1 MRVDPKSLLFLD
13 ITHEEADALMR
24 LGLQI
29 DQDGKLPDWDNDI
42 YWFLW
47 NRVTK
52 YDDTKRLLIASTVFP
67 AKCFASAAAY
77 YQRAFEQRTLELR
90 ETLGFGPV
98 VDGFI
103 RSWEDQL
110 AGHKFDAGSLHYGGG
125 AEMKAIETFISD
137 LKTIKAKVQ

>member
-13 ITHEEADALMR
+13 ITQEEADALMR

-29 DQDGKLPDWDNDI
+29 DQDGKFPDWDNDI
-42 YWFLW
+42 YWAMW
-47 NRVTK
+47 NKVVVA
-52 YDDTKRLLIASTVFP
+52 DNLKRLLFASTVFP

-90 ETLGFGPV
+90 ETLGFGAV

-103 RSWEDQL
+103 KKWEDQL
-110 AGHKFDAGSLHYGGG
+110 AGHKTDAGSLHYKGG
-125 AEMKAIETFISD
+125 AEMMAIETFIGD